1 MEKSII
7 LNLLKILNQFKHKIE
22 KNNRKN
28 SLGRNKNEIGSC
40 IFKVFAFYYNI

>member
-40 IFKVFAFYYNI
+40 ILVFAFYYNI